1 MAKIVVIEDHAD
13 MRENIC
19 EILELAN
26 YKVVSAPDG
35 KAGVELV
42 RKELPDLV
50 LCDIM
55 MPELDGYGVLYF
67 LSKHPETSSIPFIFL
82 SAKSEK
88 EDFRRGM
95 LMGADDYLTKP
106 FKEIELLDAID
117 ARLKRSAAIRSMAVE
132 SGNLQAFIKSHAAL
146 QGMNELALQART
158 KNLDRKEQLYYSG
171 DNPNFIY
178 YVIEGKIRTYL
189 MNKDDKELVTALFG
203 PGDYFGY
210 LELLQDSPYQEYAA
224 AMEDTRLAL
233 ISKEDF
239 FNTIL
244 SNREVAASFMSILAK
259 NVSQK
264 ETELVQ
270 MAYDTV
276 RKRVANA
283 LVKLYD
289 TYNTQNKPK
298 FSMTISRDELASI
311 VGTATESVIRILS
324 EFKADGWIYVRGSLV
339 EIIDIE
345 PLKGYR
351 F

>member
-1 MAKIVVIEDHAD
+1 MTKIAVIEDNSD

-55 MPELDGYGVLYF
+55 MPELDGYGVLYY

-88 EDFRRGM
+88 DDFRKGM

-106 FKEIELLDAID
+106 FKEIELLDAIE
-117 ARLKRSAAIRSMAVE
+117 ARLKRSSAIRSL
-132 SGNLQAFIKSHAAL
+132 STDSDNLQHFLSSHAA
-146 QGMNELALQART
+146 MHNISELALNARI
-158 KNLDRKEQLYYSG
+158 KNLERKEQLYFEG
-171 DNPNFIY
+171 DLPSYIY
-178 YVIEGKIRTYL
+178 YVVEGKIRTYRV
-189 MNKDDKELVTALFG
+189 NNDDKELVTALFS
-203 PGDYFGY
+203 PGDYFGF
-210 LELLQDSPYQEYAA
+210 LELLQDQPYGEYAA
-224 AMEDTRLAL
+224 ALEECKLAM

-239 FNTIL
+239 FSTVL
-244 SNREVAASFMSILAK
+244 ANREVAASFMSLLAR
-259 NVSQK
+259 NVIEK
-264 ETELVQ
+264 EQDLVH

-276 RKRVANA
+276 RKRVASA
-283 LVKLYD
+283 LVKLFD
-289 TYNTQNKPK
+289 KFNTDNAKN
-298 FSMTISRDELASI
+298 FSITISRDELASI

-324 EFKADGWIYVRGSLV
+324 EFKADGWIHVRGSLV

-345 PLKGYR
+345 PLRKYR

>member
-13 MRENIC
+13 MRDNIC

-26 YKVVSAPDG
+26 YKVLSAPDG

-55 MPELDGYGVLYF
+55 MPELDGYGVLYY

-106 FKEIELLDAID
+106 FKEIELLDAIET
-117 ARLKRSAAIRSMAVE
+117 RLKRSAAIRSLAVE
-132 SGNLQAFIKSHAAL
+132 SGNLQNFIKSHAAIN
-146 QGMNELALQART
+146 GMSDLALQART
-158 KNLDRKEQLYYSG
+158 KDLERKEQLYYAG
-171 DNPNFIY
+171 DTPNFIF
-178 YVIEGKIRTYL
+178 YVVEGKIRTYL
-189 MNKDDKELVTALFG
+189 VNKDDKELVTALYG

-210 LELLQDSPYQEYAA
+210 LELLQDTPYQEYATA
-224 AMEDTRLAL
+224 LEDTRLAL
-233 ISKEDF
+233 ISKDDF

-259 NVSQK
+259 NVTDK
-264 ETELVQ
+264 ENELVQ

-276 RKRVANA
+276 RKRVATA

-289 TYNTQNKPK
+289 TYNPDKKPK
-298 FSMTISRDELASI
+298 FSITISRDELASI

-324 EFKADGWIYVRGSLV
+324 EFKADGWIVVRGSHI

-345 PLKGYR
+345 PLRGYR
-351 F
+351 Y

>member
-1 MAKIVVIEDHAD
+1 MTKIAVIEDNSD

-55 MPELDGYGVLYF
+55 MPELDGYGVLYY

-88 EDFRRGM
+88 DDFRKGM

-106 FKEIELLDAID
+106 FKEIELLDAIE
-117 ARLKRSAAIRSMAVE
+117 ARLKRSSAIRSL
-132 SGNLQAFIKSHAAL
+132 STDSDNLQHFLSSHAA
-146 QGMNELALQART
+146 MHNMSELALNARI
-158 KNLDRKEQLYYSG
+158 KNLERKEQLYFEG
-171 DNPNFIY
+171 DLPSYIY
-178 YVIEGKIRTYL
+178 YVVEGKIRTYRV
-189 MNKDDKELVTALFG
+189 NNDDKELVTALFS
-203 PGDYFGY
+203 PGDYFGF
-210 LELLQDSPYQEYAA
+210 LELLQDQPYGEYAA
-224 AMEDTRLAL
+224 ALEECKLAM

-239 FNTIL
+239 FSTVL
-244 SNREVAASFMSILAK
+244 ANREVAASFMSLLAR
-259 NVSQK
+259 NVIEK
-264 ETELVQ
+264 EQDLVH

-276 RKRVANA
+276 RKRVASA
-283 LVKLYD
+283 LVKLFD
-289 TYNTQNKPK
+289 KFNTDNAKN
-298 FSMTISRDELASI
+298 FSITISRDELASI

-324 EFKADGWIYVRGSLV
+324 EFKADGWIHVRGSLV

-345 PLKGYR
+345 PLRKYR

>member
-1 MAKIVVIEDHAD
+1 MAKVVVIEDHAD

-26 YKVVSAPDG
+26 YKVLSAPDG
-35 KAGVELV
+35 KAGVEMV

-55 MPELDGYGVLYF
+55 MPELDGYGVLYY
-67 LSKHPETSSIPFIFL
+67 LSKHKETASIPFIFL

-88 EDFRRGM
+88 EDFRKGM

-106 FKEIELLDAID
+106 FKEIELLDAIE
-117 ARLKRSAAIRSMAVE
+117 ARLKRSAAIRSLAVE
-132 SGNLQAFIKSHAAL
+132 SGNLQGFIKSHAAL
-146 QGMNELALQART
+146 EGMSELALQART
-158 KNLDRKEQLYYSG
+158 KDLERKEQLYYSG
-171 DNPNFIY
+171 DSPNYIF

-189 MNKDDKELVTALFG
+189 VNKDDKELVTALFG

-210 LELLQDSPYQEYAA
+210 LELLQDTNYKEYASA
-224 AMEDTRLAL
+224 LEDTKLAL

-259 NVSQK
+259 NVSDK
-264 ETELVQ
+264 EHDLVQ

-289 TYNTQNKPK
+289 TYNSEGRNK

-311 VGTATESVIRILS
+311 VGTASESVIRILS
-324 EFKADGWIYVRGSLV
+324 EFKADGWVYVRGSLV

-345 PLKGYR
+345 PLRNYKY
-351 F
+351 

>member
-26 YKVVSAPDG
+26 YKVLAAADG

-67 LSKHPETSSIPFIFL
+67 LSKHSETASIPFIFL

-106 FKEIELLDAID
+106 FKEIELLDAIET
-117 ARLKRSAAIRSMAVE
+117 RLKRSAAIRSMAVE
-132 SGNLQAFIKSHAAL
+132 SGNLQNFIRSHAAL
-146 QGMNELALQART
+146 EGMSSLALQART
-158 KNLDRKEQLYYSG
+158 KDLERREQLYYAG
-171 DNPNFIY
+171 DAPHYIY
-178 YVIEGKIRTYL
+178 YVVDGKIRTYL
-189 MNKDDKELVTALFG
+189 VNKDDKELVTALFG

-210 LELLQDSPYQEYAA
+210 LELLQDSQYKEYASA
-224 AMEDTRLAL
+224 LEDTKLAL

-239 FNTIL
+239 FTTIL
-244 SNREVAASFMSILAK
+244 ANREVAASFMSLLAK
-259 NVSQK
+259 NVSDK
-264 ETELVQ
+264 ETDLVQ

-289 TYNTQNKPK
+289 TYNTEGKTN
-298 FSMTISRDELASI
+298 FSMTISRDELAAI

-339 EIIDIE
+339 EILDID
-345 PLKGYR
+345 PLRSYR

>member
-1 MAKIVVIEDHAD
+1 MPKIVVIEDHAE

-26 YKVVSAPDG
+26 YKVCAAADG
-35 KAGVELV
+35 KMGVDLV

-67 LSKHPETSSIPFIFL
+67 LSKNPQTSSIPFIFL

-88 EDFRRGM
+88 EDFRKGM
-95 LMGADDYLTKP
+95 LLGADDYLTKP
-106 FKEIELLDAID
+106 FKEFELLDTIE
-117 ARLKRSAAIRSMAVE
+117 ARLKRSAAIRSLATD
-132 SGNLQAFIKSHAAL
+132 STSLQNFINSHAAL
-146 QGMNELALQART
+146 TGMSELALQSRT
-158 KNLDRKEQLYYSG
+158 KDLTRREQLYYAG
-171 DNPNFIY
+171 DTPNYIY
-178 YVIEGKIRTYL
+178 YVVQGKIRSYL
-189 MNKDDKELVTALFG
+189 MNKDEKELVTSLYG

-210 LELLQDSPYQEYAA
+210 LELLQDTPYKEYASA
-224 AMEDTRLAL
+224 IEDTKLAL

-244 SNREVAASFMSILAK
+244 SNREIAASFMSMMAK
-259 NVSQK
+259 NVIDK
-264 ETELVQ
+264 EYDLVQ
-270 MAYDTV
+270 MAYETV

-289 TYNTQNKPK
+289 TYNVEQKVP
-298 FSMTISRDELASI
+298 FSLTISRDELASI

-324 EFKADGWIYVRGSLV
+324 EFKADGWIFVRGSHL

-345 PLKGYR
+345 PIRNYR

>member
-26 YKVVSAPDG
+26 YKVLAAPDG

-67 LSKHPETSSIPFIFL
+67 LSKHQETASIPFIFL

-117 ARLKRSAAIRSMAVE
+117 ARLKRSAAIRSMTVD
-132 SGNLQAFIKSHAAL
+132 SSNLQLFIRSHAAL
-146 QGMNELALQART
+146 DGMNELALQART
-158 KNLDRKEQLYYSG
+158 KDLERKEQLYYEG
-171 DNPNFIY
+171 DSPNYIY
-178 YVIEGKIRTYL
+178 FVVAGKVRTYQV
-189 MNKDDKELVTALFG
+189 NKDDKELVTALFG

-210 LELLQDSPYQEYAA
+210 IELLQDVPYQEYAA
-224 AMEDTRLAL
+224 ALEDTKLAL

-239 FNTIL
+239 FSTIL
-244 SNREVAASFMSILAK
+244 SNREVAASFMSLLAK
-259 NVSQK
+259 NVSDK
-264 ETELVQ
+264 EHDLVQ

-283 LVKLYD
+283 LVKLHD
-289 TYNTQNKPK
+289 TYNAEGKPH

-324 EFKADGWIYVRGSLV
+324 EFKADNWIYVRGSLI

-345 PLKGYR
+345 PLRSYR

>member
-1 MAKIVVIEDHAD
+1 MLKIVVIEDQAD
-13 MRENIC
+13 VRENIC

-26 YKVVSAPDG
+26 YKILSAPDG
-35 KAGVELV
+35 KAGVDLV

-67 LSKHPETSSIPFIFL
+67 LSKHPETASIPFIFL

-117 ARLKRSAAIRSMAVE
+117 ARIKRSAAIRSMSLE
-132 SGNLQAFIKSHAAL
+132 TSNLQNFIKSHAAL
-146 QGMNELALQART
+146 EGISQLALTARI
-158 KNLDRKEQLYYSG
+158 KDLGRKEQLYYSG
-171 DNPNFIY
+171 DKPNYIY
-178 YVIEGKIRTYL
+178 CVVSGKIRTYL
-189 MNKDDKELVTALFG
+189 VNKDDKELVTALYG

-210 LELLQDSPYQEYAA
+210 IELLQDTTHKEYAA
-224 AMEDTRLAL
+224 AMEETQLAL

-244 SNREVAASFMSILAK
+244 SNREVAASFMSLLAK
-259 NVSQK
+259 NVSDK
-264 ETELVQ
+264 KNDLVQ

-276 RKRVANA
+276 RKRVATA
-283 LVKLYD
+283 LVRLYD
-289 TYNTQNKPK
+289 TYNTEKKPH
-298 FSMTISRDELASI
+298 FTMTISRDELAAI

-339 EIIDIE
+339 EIIDIQ
-345 PLKGYR
+345 PLRNYR

>member
-1 MAKIVVIEDHAD
+1 MVKIVVIEDQAD
-13 MRENIC
+13 VRENIC

-26 YKVVSAPDG
+26 YKILSASDG
-35 KAGVELV
+35 KAGVDLV

-67 LSKHPETSSIPFIFL
+67 LSKHPETASIPFIFL

-88 EDFRRGM
+88 EDFRKGM

-117 ARLKRSAAIRSMAVE
+117 ARIKRSAMIRSLSLE
-132 SGNLQAFIKSHAAL
+132 TSNLQNFIKSHTAL
-146 QGMNELALQART
+146 EGINQLALTARI
-158 KNLDRKEQLYYSG
+158 KDLGRKEQLYYSG
-171 DNPNFIY
+171 DKPNYIY
-178 YVIEGKIRTYL
+178 CVVSGKIRTYL
-189 MNKDDKELVTALFG
+189 VNKDDKELVTALYG

-210 LELLQDSPYQEYAA
+210 IELLQDTNYKEYAA
-224 AMEDTRLAL
+224 ALEETQLAL

-244 SNREVAASFMSILAK
+244 SNREVAASFMSLLAK
-259 NVSQK
+259 NVSDK
-264 ETELVQ
+264 KNDLVQ

-276 RKRVANA
+276 RKRVATA
-283 LVKLYD
+283 LVRLYD
-289 TYNTQNKPK
+289 TYNTEKKPH
-298 FSMTISRDELASI
+298 FTMTISRDELAAI

-345 PLKGYR
+345 PLRNYR